1 MTAHERTEA
10 LIQAEGDL
18 SAAVST
24 IVRVLGPD
32 RGAEVA
38 TALVAERLRR
48 HAACRQMIAS
58 LAREPAL

>member
-18 SAAVST
+18 SSAVST
-24 IVRVLGPD
+24 IVRALGPE

-38 TALVAERLRR
+38 TALVSERLRQL
-48 HAACRQMIAS
+48 AARRQVIAS